1 MKNKLINI
9 TSELFIFVLT
19 FGLVFL
25 LYPPLPFYLSFTI
38 ALIVYVFSAI
48 FSFVLFNSIKWLMN
62 KYREWKKSTK

>member
-9 TSELFIFVLT
+9 TSELFIFILT
-19 FGLVFL
+19 LGLVFL

-48 FSFVLFNSIKWLMN
+48 INFVLFNSIKLSMN

>member
-62 KYREWKKSTK
+62 KYRKWKKSTK